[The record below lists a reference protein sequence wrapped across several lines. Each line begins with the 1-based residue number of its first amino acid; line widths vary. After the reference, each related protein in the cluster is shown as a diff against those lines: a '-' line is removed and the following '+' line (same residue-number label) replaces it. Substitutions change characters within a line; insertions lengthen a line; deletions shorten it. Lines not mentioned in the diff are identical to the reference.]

1 MFGKSTR
8 GDDYQDL
15 ARPVGAMAKDFV
27 SGFHLLPHS
36 HERAQLLH
44 AVKGVMAV
52 KTPDGAWAVP
62 PRGAVWIPPGTVHE
76 IRMWG
81 EVAMRTLYLDGKTV
95 ADMPSRCRVVSISA
109 LLRELILQAVELP
122 MLYDESGRAGRI
134 MGLILDEIRT
144 LPILPLDL
152 PLPRDPR
159 LLRICETLQR
169 EPALDRTL
177 DGWGEEVGASARTL
191 ARLFQSETGFTFGR
205 WRQQARLLE
214 ALGRL
219 ALGQPVTTVA
229 LDLGYDSPSAF
240 TSMFR
245 RALGI
250 TPSRYVANA

>member
-15 ARPVGAMAKDFV
+15 DRPVGAMAKDFV
-27 SGFHLLPHS
+27 SGFHLLPHR
-36 HERAQLLH
+36 HARAQLLH

-52 KTPDGAWAVP
+52 RTPDGAWAVP

-81 EVAMRTLYLDGKTV
+81 EVAMRTLYLDPGTV
-95 ADMPSRCRVVSISA
+95 TEMPTRCRVVSISS

-122 MLYDESGRAGRI
+122 MLYDEGGRAGRI
-134 MGLILDEIRT
+134 MSLILDEIRT
-144 LPILPLDL
+144 LPVLPLDL
-152 PLPRDPR
+152 PLPRDPK
-159 LLRICETLQR
+159 LFRICEALQR
-169 EPALDRTL
+169 EPGLTRTL
-177 DGWGEEVGASARTL
+177 QSWGEEVGASARTL
-191 ARLFQSETGFTFGR
+191 ARLFQKETGLTFGR

-219 ALGQPVTTVA
+219 ALGQSVTTVA

-245 RALGI
+245 RALGT
-250 TPSRYVANA
+250 TPSRYVSNA